1 MQNHFAL
8 NLFRGSAITFVKN
21 TKELETMKDLIRL
34 RTSLKEEMEI
44 ALNAQCKMEAEASQ
58 KYLAMASWLDR
69 NGFLKSAGYLYKQA
83 EEEREHFLKIFRYIN
98 EVGGVAIT
106 PTIGEVQQEFISLKS
121 VFEVALQSEI
131 AVTNAINKIVAKCRE
146 INDYTTENFLMW
158 FVTEQREEE
167 SNARRALEL
176 FDLIDSESP
185 TGKFV
190 LDKEIAKIGTPE
202 V

>member
-106 PTIGEVQQEFISLKS
+106 PTIGEVQQE
-121 VFEVALQSEI
+121 
-131 AVTNAINKIVAKCRE
+131 
-146 INDYTTENFLMW
+146 
-158 FVTEQREEE
+158 
-167 SNARRALEL
+167 
-176 FDLIDSESP
+176 
-185 TGKFV
+185 
-190 LDKEIAKIGTPE
+190 
-202 V
+202 